1 MSAVTEFKPNII
13 GFLCNWCC
21 YGGADLAGVSR
32 YQFPPYIRV
41 IRVMCS
47 GRVDLSFV
55 LRAFS
60 NGTDGV
66 FIGGCHLND
75 CHYNTHG
82 NFDALSMTRLAKKLL
97 EHVGINPDRLRIEW
111 VSAGEGIRYA
121 DIMTDFAGQIKKL
134 GPLGSSEGTDRNELK
149 TKLKEVN
156 KLVPY
161 IKLEKKEKL
170 ASHLPD
176 EADYQNLFTK
186 EEVEELLSEAPAYYI
201 DPEKCQGCGI
211 CARRCPAEAIIG
223 GKNLIHVI
231 DQEKCIKCGTCLEA
245 CPPRF
250 EAVKKLSADEP
261 VPAPLPEEKRTIAR
275 EGKEAKEEG

>member
-1 MSAVTEFKPNII
+1 MSAGTEFKPSIL

-75 CHYNTHG
+75 CHYNTQG

-121 DIMTDFAGQIKKL
+121 DIMTDFAKQIKNL
-134 GPLGSSEGTDRNELK
+134 GPLGSSEGTDRDELRS
-149 TKLKEVN
+149 KLEEVW

-161 IKLEKKEKL
+161 IKLVKKEKL
-170 ASHLPD
+170 ASHLPT
-176 EADYQNLFTK
+176 EEEYADLFTT
-186 EEVEELLSEAPAYYI
+186 EEVETLLSEAPAYYI
-201 DPEKCQGCGI
+201 DPDKCQACGI
-211 CARRCPAEAIIG
+211 CARKCPVEAITG
-223 GKNLIHVI
+223 GKGLIHII
-231 DQEKCIKCGTCLEA
+231 DQDKCIKCGTCFEA
-245 CPPRF
+245 CPDRF
-250 EAVKKLSADEP
+250 GAVKKLTAQEP
-261 VPAPLPEEKRTIAR
+261 VPPPIPEEARTIVR
-275 EGKEAKEEG
+275 EGKEKR

>member
-1 MSAVTEFKPNII
+1 MSAGTEFKPRIL

-121 DIMTDFAGQIKKL
+121 DIMTDFAAQIKKL
-134 GPLGSSEGTDRNELK
+134 GPLGSSEGSDRNGLK

-161 IKLEKKEKL
+161 IKLVKKEKL

-186 EEVEELLSEAPAYYI
+186 DEVETLLSEAPAYYI
-201 DPEKCQGCGI
+201 DPEKCQACGI
-211 CARRCPAEAIIG
+211 CARKCPAEAIIG

-231 DQEKCIKCGTCLEA
+231 DQEKCLKCGTCFEA

-250 EAVKKLSADEP
+250 EAIKKLSAEEP
-261 VPAPLPEEKRTIAR
+261 VPPPLPEEKRTIAR
-275 EGKEAKEEG
+275 KGGEEKAE

>member
-1 MSAVTEFKPNII
+1 MSAGTEFKPSIL

-75 CHYNTHG
+75 CHYNTQG
-82 NFDALSMTRLAKKLL
+82 NFDALSMTHLCKKLL

-121 DIMTDFAGQIKKL
+121 DIMTDFATQIKKL

-149 TKLKEVN
+149 SRLEEVK

-161 IKLEKKEKL
+161 IKLVKKDKL
-170 ASHLPD
+170 ASRLPN
-176 EADYQNLFTK
+176 EEEYLKLFTSD
-186 EEVEELLSEAPAYYI
+186 EVETLLSEAPSYYI
-201 DPEKCQGCGI
+201 DPDKCQACML
-211 CARRCPAEAIIG
+211 CARKCPAEAITG
-223 GKNLIHVI
+223 GKNQIHVI

-250 EAVKKLSADEP
+250 GAVKKLTAEEP
-261 VPAPLPEEKRTIAR
+261 VPPPIPEEARIIVR
-275 EGKEAKEEG
+275 EGKEK

>member
-1 MSAVTEFKPNII
+1 MSAGTEFKPSIL

-75 CHYNTHG
+75 CHYNTQG
-82 NFDALSMTRLAKKLL
+82 NFDALSMSRLAKKLL

-111 VSAGEGIRYA
+111 VSAGEGIQYA
-121 DIMTDFAGQIKKL
+121 DIMTDFAAQIKKL

-149 TKLKEVN
+149 SKLEEVK

-161 IKLEKKEKL
+161 IKLVKKEKL
-170 ASHLPD
+170 ASHLQNEEEYD
-176 EADYQNLFTK
+176 ELFTSD
-186 EEVEELLSEAPAYYI
+186 EVETLLNEAPSYYI
-201 DPEKCQGCGI
+201 DPDKCQACGI
-211 CARRCPAEAIIG
+211 CLRKCPVEAIAG
-223 GKNLIHVI
+223 GKNQIHVI
-231 DQEKCIKCGTCLEA
+231 DQEKCIKCGTCFEV

-250 EAVKKLSADEP
+250 EAVKKLTAQEP
-261 VPAPLPEEKRTIAR
+261 VPPPIPEEARMIAR
-275 EGKEAKEEG
+275 EGKEK

>member
-1 MSAVTEFKPNII
+1 MSAGTEFKPSIL

-32 YQFPPYIRV
+32 FQFPPYIRI

-75 CHYNTHG
+75 CHYNTQG

-97 EHVGINPDRLRIEW
+97 EHAGINPDRLRLEW

-121 DIMTDFAGQIKKL
+121 DIMTDFAAQIKKL
-134 GPLGSSEGTDRNELK
+134 GPLGSSEGTDPGELK
-149 TKLKEVN
+149 SKLEEIK

-161 IKLEKKEKL
+161 IKLVKKEKL
-170 ASHLPD
+170 ASRLPN
-176 EADYQNLFTK
+176 EEDYLELFTSN
-186 EEVEELLSEAPAYYI
+186 EVETLLSEAPSYYI
-201 DPEKCQGCGI
+201 DPEKCQACML
-211 CARRCPAEAIIG
+211 CARKCPVAAIDG
-223 GKNLIHVI
+223 GKGQIHII

-245 CPPRF
+245 CPDRF
-250 EAVKKLSADEP
+250 GAVKKLTAQEP
-261 VPAPLPEEKRTIAR
+261 VPPPIPEEARTIVR
-275 EGKEAKEEG
+275 EGKEKR

>member
-1 MSAVTEFKPNII
+1 MSDGTEFKPRIL

-121 DIMTDFAGQIKKL
+121 DIMTDFAAQIKKL

-201 DPEKCQGCGI
+201 DPEKCQACGI

-231 DQEKCIKCGTCLEA
+231 DQEKCIKCGTCIEA

-261 VPAPLPEEKRTIAR
+261 VPPPLPEEKRTITR
-275 EGKEAKEEG
+275 KGGGEE

>member
-1 MSAVTEFKPNII
+1 MSAGAEFKPSIL

-32 YQFPPYIRV
+32 FQFPPYIRI

-75 CHYNTHG
+75 CHYNTQG
-82 NFDALSMTRLAKKLL
+82 NFDAISMTRLAKKLL
-97 EHVGINPDRLRIEW
+97 EHAGINPDRLRLEW

-121 DIMTDFAGQIKKL
+121 DIMTDFAAQIKKL

-149 TKLKEVN
+149 SKLEEVK

-161 IKLEKKEKL
+161 IKLVKKEKL
-170 ASHLPD
+170 ASRLAN
-176 EADYQNLFTK
+176 EEEYLELFTS
-186 EEVEELLSEAPAYYI
+186 EEVEALLSEAPSYYI
-201 DPEKCQGCGI
+201 DPEKCQACGI
-211 CARRCPAEAIIG
+211 CLRKCPVEAITG
-223 GKNLIHVI
+223 GKNQIHVI

-250 EAVKKLSADEP
+250 DAVKKLTAQEP
-261 VPAPLPEEKRTIAR
+261 VPPPIPEEAR
-275 EGKEAKEEG
+275 AIVREAKEK